1 MTQTSTQKGDVKTI
15 SKVSERKIL
24 LFNILIVSYI
34 CIALL
39 FFALLMAEKL
49 AFLELAGKTFLII

>member
-49 AFLELAGKTFLII
+49 AFLELVGKTFLII